1 MTILDWGL
9 GKFELIAPQLLPAAH
24 AAVELA
30 AVRPGAHVVDVG
42 CGSGNAALL
51 AARPDV
57 LVTGVDPAPRLLD
70 VARSRAAA
78 QGLDIDFVAGD
89 AAAIPLPDGAA
100 DVVMSV
106 FGVIFAPDPAAAA
119 AELARI
125 TAPTGQIV
133 VTAWLPGGF
142 LTRFGEVLMSA
153 VVRATG
159 FQPPQPFAWHDRD
172 AVAALVAP
180 HGFEVTV
187 HEHELAFTAK
197 SVEDYWET
205 QVMDHPMSIVNA
217 PLLHQ
222 HGLFEDT
229 KQEALSVLAAS
240 NEDSSAFR
248 ASAPYVVIT
257 AQR

>member
-30 AVRPGAHVVDVG
+30 DVRQGAHVVDVG

-51 AARPDV
+51 AARPGV

-70 VARSRAAA
+70 VARGRATA

-89 AAAIPLPDGAA
+89 AAAIPLPDGSA

-119 AELARI
+119 AEMARI

-133 VTAWLPGGF
+133 LTAWLRGGF
-142 LTRFGEVLMSA
+142 LELFGEVLMSA

-172 AVAALVAP
+172 TVAALVQP
-180 HGFEVTV
+180 HGFEVV
-187 HEHELAFTAK
+187 MHERELTFTAK
-197 SVEDYWET
+197 SVEDYWQT
-205 QVMDHPMSIVNA
+205 QVIDHPIST
-217 PLLHQ
+217 LHTPVLQQ
-222 HGLFEDT
+222 HGLFEEA
-229 KQEALSVLAAS
+229 KEQALSVLAAS